1 MKKKALYNLGFW
13 FLSILYITYA
23 GIYIYKTSFII
34 DSERYFVLFDDAMI
48 SMRYAKNLANGFG
61 PVWNPGEVPV
71 EGFTNPLWVY
81 FMALF
86 HLLPIPAS
94 KISLTIQIS
103 GAVFLLA
110 NLFFVK
116 KIAERLSLK
125 PIVSYLAVV
134 LTAFYV
140 PLNNWGLQGME
151 VSILTLTL
159 TATTWLILINL
170 QKDNFSP
177 WPYVILG
184 LGTLVRIDLAVPYLV
199 ILLFLSLFD
208 APNRARHILWG
219 TGLLV
224 LFLGSQTLLR
234 YVYYGNPLP
243 NTYYLK
249 MAGFPIITRLK
260 RGGYVLIELIKQMNW
275 VLIFLPFTILYS
287 RRDRHILLLFL
298 LVIGQVAYSVYVGG
312 DAWEHKGGSNRYIA
326 LAIPLFFILFVYS
339 LDQILEKISNV
350 RESPANKFIPLAVNV
365 GLLAVVIASMVN
377 FNFLIN
383 TRSLERW
390 LLLRQPNFIEA
401 NKEYIHITNA
411 LKEFSTSQTSIAVVT
426 AGAIP
431 YFSELPAIDLLGK
444 NDPFIAHQNNH
455 LPANLA
461 DIRPGHMKWDYDYAI
476 GQLKPDVV
484 VQLWGETQNAE
495 AYLKQN
501 YSIIE
506 VDGML
511 FSVRTHS
518 PNILWEK
525 VKIQP

>member
-1 MKKKALYNLGFW
+1 
-13 FLSILYITYA
+13 
-23 GIYIYKTSFII
+23 
-34 DSERYFVLFDDAMI
+34 
-48 SMRYAKNLANGFG
+48 
-61 PVWNPGEVPV
+61 
-71 EGFTNPLWVY
+71 
-81 FMALF
+81 MALF
-86 HLLPIPAS
+86 HLFPIPAS
-94 KISLTIQIS
+94 KISLAIQIS

-184 LGTLVRIDLAVPYLV
+184 LGTLVRIDIAVPYLV
-199 ILLFLSLFD
+199 ILLFLFLFD

-219 TGLLV
+219 IGLLV

-249 MAGFPIITRLK
+249 MAGFPMITRIK
-260 RGGYVLIELIKQMNW
+260 RGGYVLIKLIKQMNW

-287 RRDRHILLLFL
+287 RRDRPILLLFL

-312 DAWEHKGGSNRYIA
+312 DAWEHRGGSNRYIA
-326 LAIPLFFILFVYS
+326 LSIPLFFILFVYS
-339 LDQILEKISNV
+339 LDQILEKISNI
-350 RESPANKFIPLAVNV
+350 RENPANKFIPLAVNV
-365 GLLAVVIASMVN
+365 GLLAVVTASMVN
-377 FNFLIN
+377 FNFLVN

-401 NKEYIHITNA
+401 NKEYIHIANA
-411 LKEFSTSQTSIAVVT
+411 LKQFATSQTRIAVVT

-501 YSIIE
+501 YTIIE